1 MADFWDDRSLTP
13 LHVPATA
20 ASKPDQEAGSTAS
33 STASAAVPASQVP
46 SVATPPVSQE
56 DLPVA
61 KNAGKRTAAKEDKK
75 AKKAEKL
82 ASRQKAEVPTQSD
95 PSDPLHEK
103 YGDPPLIQSR
113 AVTGRKWTN
122 ILSLT
127 PALADQ
133 EVLVRGNINAVR
145 GKGNSAFLVLR
156 QGTATAQA
164 ILFKDDKTV
173 SKGMVKYASA
183 LSQESVVEVEA
194 IVRKVDTKVEACTQS
209 EVELKVTGIHCLSRA
224 GPLPFTP
231 ADAARSQAEL
241 DASTGPDGEKL
252 VGVAQDTRL
261 DNRILD
267 LRTPANQA
275 IFRIQSAVGQLF
287 RELLLSEGFQEIHT
301 PKLIGG
307 ASEGGASV
315 FTLQYFGQPGC
326 LAQSP
331 QLYKQMA
338 LMGGMDRVFEVGP
351 VFRAENSMTH
361 RHMTEFMGL
370 DFEMTIHEHYFE
382 VLEVIERLFTYL
394 FDGLHKRWASDQE
407 AIGKQYPFEPFRW
420 LPNGSSH
427 VLRMNFDEAIKILQD
442 NGFPEA
448 QPLEDLSTE
457 LERELGKIIKKT
469 HNTDFYIIQRFPMA
483 VRPFYTM
490 PDPEDPRWSNSF
502 DVFMRGE
509 EIISGAQRVHDS
521 DLLAEQ
527 AAKLGIPVASIQS
540 YIDSFKYGA
549 HPHGG
554 AGVGLERV
562 VMLFCGLNNI
572 RKTSLFPRDPK
583 RLTP

>member
-1 MADFWDDRSLTP
+1 M
-13 LHVPATA
+13 
-20 ASKPDQEAGSTAS
+20 ASKPDQPVAEAS
-33 STASAAVPASQVP
+33 SPSASG
-46 SVATPPVSQE
+46 ATPPVSQE
-56 DLPVA
+56 DLPVS
-61 KNAGKRTAAKEDKK
+61 KNADKRAAAKAEKQNKK
-75 AKKAEKL
+75 ADKL

-103 YGDPPLIQSR
+103 YGDPPRIQSR

-122 ILSLT
+122 IISLT

-133 EVLVRGNINAVR
+133 AVLVRGNINAVR
-145 GKGNSAFLVLR
+145 GKGNNAFIVLR

-173 SKGMVKYASA
+173 SKPMVKYASA
-183 LSQESVVEVEA
+183 LSRESVVEVEA

-209 EVELKVTGIHCLSRA
+209 EVELKVIGIHCISRA
-224 GPLPFTP
+224 GPLPFAP

-241 DASTGPDGEKL
+241 DASEGPDGEGF

-261 DNRILD
+261 DNRTLD

-275 IFRIQSAVGQLF
+275 IFRVQSAVSQLF

-301 PKLIGG
+301 PKLQGG
-307 ASEGGASV
+307 SSEGGAAV

-331 QLYKQMA
+331 QLFKQMA
-338 LMGGMDRVFEVGP
+338 IMGGMDRVFEVGP

-361 RHMTEFMGL
+361 RHMTEFTGL

-382 VLEVIERLFTYL
+382 VLDVIERLFTYM
-394 FDGLHKRWASDQE
+394 FDGLHKRWASDLE

-420 LPNGSSH
+420 LPSGSPH
-427 VLRMNFDEAIKILQD
+427 VLRLDFEEAIKILQD

-457 LERELGKIIKKT
+457 LERELGKIIKKQ
-469 HNTDFYIIQRFPMA
+469 HNTDFYIIQRFPMG

-490 PDPEDPRWSNSF
+490 PDPEDPKWSNSF

-509 EIISGAQRVHDS
+509 EIISGAQRVHDPE
-521 DLLAEQ
+521 LLAEQ
-527 AAKLGIPVASIQS
+527 ATKLGVPVESIQS
-540 YIDSFKYGA
+540 YVDSFKYGA

-583 RLTP
+583 RLAP